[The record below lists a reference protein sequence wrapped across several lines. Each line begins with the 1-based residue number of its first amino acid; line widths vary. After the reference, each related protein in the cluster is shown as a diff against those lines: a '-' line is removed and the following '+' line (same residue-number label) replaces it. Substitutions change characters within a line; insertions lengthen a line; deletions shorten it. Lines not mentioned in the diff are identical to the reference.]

1 MALVVAHRCL
11 VIAGGNGSLPSSTPF
26 LVPLFSPSQ
35 SAQSPTTRPLANED
49 DDRGE
54 DDATVRPLAN
64 EDGDRG
70 EDDATVRPLANED
83 GDRGEDDA
91 TAQPLANEDGDRGEN
106 DVTTLSEDG
115 VDRPKDDSS
124 GSDDDGDQDNRG
136 AASKD
141 SNDEIMSTGTEVFQ
155 LLPIRANYRIHAING
170 CDWISG

>member
-11 VIAGGNGSLPSSTPF
+11 VIVGGNGSLPSSTPF

-49 DDRGE
+49 
-54 DDATVRPLAN
+54 
-64 EDGDRG
+64 
-70 EDDATVRPLANED
+70 

-91 TAQPLANEDGDRGEN
+91 TAQPLANEDGDRGKN

-155 LLPIRANYRIHAING
+155 LLPMCKLPYPCYQRL
-170 CDWISG
+170 

>member
-11 VIAGGNGSLPSSTPF
+11 VIVGGNGSLPSSTPF
-26 LVPLFSPSQ
+26 LP
-35 SAQSPTTRPLANED
+35 
-49 DDRGE
+49 
-54 DDATVRPLAN
+54 
-64 EDGDRG
+64 
-70 EDDATVRPLANED
+70 
-83 GDRGEDDA
+83 
-91 TAQPLANEDGDRGEN
+91 
-106 DVTTLSEDG
+106 
-115 VDRPKDDSS
+115 RPKDDSS